1 MTMEKE
7 STIGNMQIVEI
18 KDNDDGSST
27 VTFDMS
33 PELLNFF
40 ATIGI
45 RKAIMDFVDNTL
57 QDEAEHEHS

>member
-7 STIGNMQIVEI
+7 STIGSMQIVEI

-33 PELLNFF
+33 QELLTFF

-57 QDEAEHEHS
+57 QDEAEHERS

>member
-1 MTMEKE
+1 MEKE
-7 STIGNMQIVEI
+7 STIGSMRIVEI

-33 PELLNFF
+33 PELLTFF

>member
-1 MTMEKE
+1 MEKE

>member
-1 MTMEKE
+1 MEKE
-7 STIGNMQIVEI
+7 STIGSMQIVEI

-33 PELLNFF
+33 PELLRFF
-40 ATIGI
+40 AEVGI

>member
-1 MTMEKE
+1 MEKE
-7 STIGNMQIVEI
+7 STIGSMQIVEI

-33 PELLNFF
+33 QELLTFF

>member
-1 MTMEKE
+1 MEKE

-33 PELLNFF
+33 QELLTFF